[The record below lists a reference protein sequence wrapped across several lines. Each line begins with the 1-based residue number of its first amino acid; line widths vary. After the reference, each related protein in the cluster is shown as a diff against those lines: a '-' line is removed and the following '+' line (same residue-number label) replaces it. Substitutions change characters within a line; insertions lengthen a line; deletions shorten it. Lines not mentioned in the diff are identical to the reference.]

1 MNVPNQSAEF
11 ASHICGIC
19 FKQSHYICPRCG
31 INYCSLACYRSEK
44 HNQCSEAFY
53 RDCCMDSMRNRFSD
67 SNSRSRMLDILRRE
81 ADASKTIYRDT
92 DDSRVSND
100 PEDNEST
107 ESEVGSDDQDPNLDL
122 NCDTLDT
129 NLVWSK
135 LPMQEKREFCRLI
148 NSGEIKNYVPLWV
161 PWWHVKNDA
170 IVEVDHSV
178 DVTNNPSLHRLP
190 PPLRLSEIFPSGKL
204 PHHSV
209 VFVLLDVLLG
219 YAFIARLYNGDY
231 MDLKHEAASNFC
243 QIVASFGC
251 SRISKSPPKEKS
263 RDTSRTVILSPSS
276 SRIPPTFSSIS
287 QVVGSVQIR
296 LCQLK
301 FPCSPQTMVVLLEDA
316 VALTRTVNN
325 VGHAL
330 EDAHI
335 LINSVRSGID
345 TEGPTE
351 HEAPKKQ
358 LLNAHHKLA
367 FLRSCFSLQDPTA
380 VEWQATVFPTFQSQ
394 LSVELCK
401 QITSFST
408 ENSRPVEPAAGPNWR
423 QMIRDSKERVIT
435 QLM

>member
-1 MNVPNQSAEF
+1 
-11 ASHICGIC
+11 
-19 FKQSHYICPRCG
+19 
-31 INYCSLACYRSEK
+31 
-44 HNQCSEAFY
+44 
-53 RDCCMDSMRNRFSD
+53 MRNRFAD
-67 SNSRSRMLDILRRE
+67 ANSRSRMLDILRRE
-81 ADASKTIYRDT
+81 ADASKTICRDT
-92 DDSRVSND
+92 GDSRVSNG
-100 PEDNEST
+100 PEENEST
-107 ESEVGSDDQDPNLDL
+107 ESEVGSDDRDPSERFVDLDL

-135 LPMQEKREFCRLI
+135 LPMQGKREFCRLI
-148 NSGEIKNYVPLWV
+148 NSGEIKNYVPLWI
-161 PWWHVKNDA
+161 PWWHAKNDA
-170 IVEVDHSV
+170 VVEEVNPSIDG
-178 DVTNNPSLHRLP
+178 TNNPSPNRLP
-190 PPLRLSEIFPSGKL
+190 PPLRLSKIFLSGKL

-251 SRISKSPPKEKS
+251 SRISKSPPNEKC
-263 RDTSRTVILSPSS
+263 RDTSRTVILSPIS
-276 SRIPPTFSSIS
+276 SRIPPTFSSVS

-301 FPCSPQTMVVLLEDA
+301 FPCSPQTMVVLLEDT
-316 VALTRTVNN
+316 VALTRTGSN
-325 VGHAL
+325 VCHAL

-367 FLRSCFSLQDPTA
+367 FLRSCFNLQDPTA
-380 VEWQATVFPTFQSQ
+380 LKWQASIFPIFQSQ

-408 ENSRPVEPAAGPNWR
+408 ENSRHVEPAAGPNWR